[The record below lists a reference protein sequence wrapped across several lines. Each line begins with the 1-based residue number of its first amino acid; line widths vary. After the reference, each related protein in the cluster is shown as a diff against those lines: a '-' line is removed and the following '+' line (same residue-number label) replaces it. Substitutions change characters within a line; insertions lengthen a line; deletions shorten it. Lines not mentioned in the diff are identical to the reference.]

1 MPAIPDLSV
10 QLYSVREPLGKDFSG
25 TLGRLAD
32 IGLTQVEPYG
42 LLNNAENLRSGLT
55 ANGLT
60 APTAHQA
67 LDTGNLDEIFQIAA
81 ELGIG
86 TVIHPYT
93 PADSW
98 RTQIGRRT
106 GRRHPEPRRR
116 RRGRP
121 RSTRCLPQP

>member
-42 LLNNAENLRSGLT
+42 ILDNAENLRSGL
-55 ANGLT
+55 AAHGLT
-60 APTAHQA
+60 APTTHQA

-81 ELGIG
+81 ELGVG

-93 PADSW
+93 PADFW
-98 RTQIGRRT
+98 RTTSDVERMADLLSGAAAVAAGR
-106 GRRHPEPRRR
+106 
-116 RRGRP
+116 
-121 RSTRCLPQP
+121 RSTRCLPQS